1 MKNLMSSQV
10 KSEYLSQL
18 SEISH
23 SLFDSLS
30 SRNKPQP
37 TILCWIMTGP
47 SNHQTKAVHVK
58 HTWGSHCDKL
68 MFMSTEEDKELGS
81 IKLDVEEGRQG
92 LWGKTK
98 LAFKYVYE
106 NHYDEYDWFM
116 KADDDTFVIIENLKY
131 LLSNYNTTDP
141 LSFGHHFKVLGVSK
155 RKL

>member
-1 MKNLMSSQV
+1 M
-10 KSEYLSQL
+10 
-18 SEISH
+18 
-23 SLFDSLS
+23 
-30 SRNKPQP
+30 
-37 TILCWIMTGP
+37 
-47 SNHQTKAVHVK
+47 K

-155 RKL
+155 ENLLCSYL